1 LDRRGKAARPRVRF
15 RQTCKNQT
23 CKNRICKNRIC
34 KGRIYKGRIYKNR
47 AVYIAARRLRRTPL
61 VSMQIE

>member
-23 CKNRICKNRIC
+23 CKNRICKNRI
-34 KGRIYKGRIYKNR
+34 YNGRIYKNR
-47 AVYIAARRLRRTPL
+47 AVHIAARRLRRTLL